1 MGSRVF
7 SAHWRPFLKKKN
19 MFIKQM
25 ELRFIEIFFFS
36 FSENYKW

>member
-7 SAHWRPFLKKKN
+7 SAHWRPFFEKN